1 MHVVFGTGTIGRAT
15 IDSLVSRDA
24 AVRAINRSGDA
35 DLADAVE
42 VVRCDVS
49 DENATLEAAAGATAI
64 YNCLNPPYN
73 EWAEKFPPLQ
83 NNLLTA
89 AERTGARLV
98 SFENLYMY
106 GDPDGKPITED
117 MPHAAHTRKGTL
129 RAAMADELAT
139 AAAAGRVEIATARAS
154 DYFGPGATVQS
165 QLGERV
171 IGNALNGKPARV
183 IGDPNTLHSY
193 TYSRDAGRVLAT
205 LGTDERAVDQVWIVP
220 NAPAR
225 TTEQIIAMIGA
236 EIGSDIK
243 VSAAPDL
250 LLKVMGWFNP
260 ILAELPEM
268 LYEWK
273 KPWIVDGARFTS
285 VFGVEATPLE
295 RSIPET
301 VAWWQS
307 RLNTG

>member
-1 MHVVFGTGTIGRAT
+1 
-15 IDSLVSRDA
+15 
-24 AVRAINRSGDA
+24 
-35 DLADAVE
+35 
-42 VVRCDVS
+42 
-49 DENATLEAAAGATAI
+49 
-64 YNCLNPPYN
+64 
-73 EWAEKFPPLQ
+73 
-83 NNLLTA
+83 
-89 AERTGARLV
+89 
-98 SFENLYMY
+98 
-106 GDPDGKPITED
+106 
-117 MPHAAHTRKGTL
+117 
-129 RAAMADELAT
+129 
-139 AAAAGRVEIATARAS
+139 
-154 DYFGPGATVQS
+154 
-165 QLGERV
+165 
-171 IGNALNGKPARV
+171 V

-225 TTEQIIAMIGA
+225 TTEQIIAMIGE
-236 EIGSDIK
+236 EIGSDVK

-295 RSIPET
+295 QSIPET